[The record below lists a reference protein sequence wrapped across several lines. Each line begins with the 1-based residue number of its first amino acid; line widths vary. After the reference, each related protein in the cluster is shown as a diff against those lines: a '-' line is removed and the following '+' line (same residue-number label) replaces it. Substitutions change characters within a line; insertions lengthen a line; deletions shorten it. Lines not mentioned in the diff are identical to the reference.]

1 MKIKRVE
8 CDQFAGIQGTK
19 AEFQDGLNLIIG
31 ENESGKSTI
40 ADLIYYL
47 LFKDVKL
54 DGRRDAEFIDEYFP
68 KKISG
73 PQGNI
78 INGQIL
84 FETSNGMYKLQKEW
98 EKGEGMCRIILPD
111 GTMIKGTK
119 EVNQILKEEIKHRAG
134 VYHEIVFAS
143 QKRQQMAVESIM
155 KTLSKKTDVYSE
167 TRDNLASAL
176 TTATLETGG
185 VAIEEIEKQ
194 LLEKL
199 SSLSSHWDFNA
210 DAPEGGVRRGIN
222 NMWKQKVGRILE
234 AYYRME
240 TIRKAQSDAE
250 ETERIVESCV
260 REITLLQEKR
270 EELEERKNKFQKY
283 RGILG
288 QATLLTR
295 EIERQNLK
303 IAEEKQ
309 AFERW
314 PKVKE
319 EIEKAENLRDR
330 QKQAALHEVYIK
342 CVLIEKEY
350 EKKKAAFE
358 SLKNV
363 SDEEIKTVRNLQR
376 LQQTLKSKISGIN
389 LVAKIQQLSDVPIEV
404 RSSVTEK
411 SFDIQEDEIYITEA
425 AKIKIPGIAEIELRP
440 QGIDVDEIKIQLQGS
455 DNEINKIY
463 EKYHVNNLEELEQM
477 AGEYVAV
484 LRETEQLHYTL
495 QKELSG
501 YTWEKLL
508 EEEMKI
514 PDGIES
520 EKEIQNQIA
529 ELCGIK
535 SIEAFIG
542 GLDQTLCDYRKKY
555 ESVENLKVMI
565 YQETEERNKNQKTL
579 DSLAEIPE
587 RFKGIRNPEQY
598 NDELQLDVDKYGEK
612 LKNCQQRLREVER
625 NLGEKS
631 AEEYY
636 EEFLE
641 SKEEFE
647 TRKREYAHWY
657 NIYKVFCRVK
667 EETYD
672 NPVEGLAEKFNEY
685 LKEITDNGMKLE
697 NMDEQLSAKVI
708 SGIHPMTYEILSEG
722 TKDTISL
729 AFRLAMLEQLYP
741 NGNGIA
747 VFDDPFT
754 DMDPKRVSKACKLL
768 EKFAKNNQV
777 IFITCDDKY
786 KELLKGNLIEIKD

>member
-68 KKISG
+68 KKVSG
-73 PQGNI
+73 PQGNV

-98 EKGEGMCRIILPD
+98 EKGEGMCRLILPD
-111 GTMIKGTK
+111 GTMLKGTE

-222 NMWKQKVGRILE
+222 NMWKQKVGLILE

-260 REITLLQEKR
+260 REITLLQEKK
-270 EELEERKNKFQKY
+270 EEFEERKNKFQKY

-288 QATLLTR
+288 QANLLTR
-295 EIERQNLK
+295 ELKRQDTK
-303 IAEEKQ
+303 IQEEQQ
-309 AFERW
+309 ALERW
-314 PKVKE
+314 PKIQK
-319 EIEKAENLRDR
+319 EIEKAEILRDR
-330 QKQAALHEVYIK
+330 QKQATLHEIYLK

-350 EKKKAAFE
+350 EKKKVAFE

-363 SDEEIKTVRNLQR
+363 SDEEIKMVRNLQR

-389 LVAKIQQLSDVPIEV
+389 LVAKIQQLSDVPVEV

-411 SFDIQEDEIYITEA
+411 SFDIQEDEIHITEA
-425 AKIKIPGIAEIELRP
+425 AKIKIPGIAEIELMP
-440 QGIDVDEIKIQLQGS
+440 QGIDVDEIKQQLQRS
-455 DNEINKIY
+455 ANEINEIY
-463 EKYHVNNLEELEQM
+463 ERYHVKNLEELEQM
-477 AGEYVAV
+477 AGEYVTV

-520 EKEIQNQIA
+520 EKEIKNQIE
-529 ELCGIK
+529 ELCGRK
-535 SIEAFIG
+535 SIETFIG
-542 GLDQTLCDYRKKY
+542 GLDQILYDYKIKF
-555 ESVENLKVMI
+555 ECVDNLKCMI
-565 YQETEERNKNQKTL
+565 SKEIDEKDKNQKTL
-579 DSLAEIPE
+579 DSLDEVPE
-587 RFKGIRNPEQY
+587 LFKGIPDPEQY
-598 NDELQLDVDKYGEK
+598 NDELQLNVDKYEEK
-612 LKNCQQRLREVER
+612 IKNCQQRLREVER

-636 EEFLE
+636 DEFLKSQEEF
-641 SKEEFE
+641 KN
-647 TRKREYAHWY
+647 RKKEYAHWN

-667 EETYD
+667 EETYN
-672 NPVEGLAEKFNEY
+672 NPVEELAEKFNEY
-685 LKEITDNGMKLE
+685 LKKITDNGMKLE
-697 NMDEQLSAKVI
+697 NMDEQMSAKVI
-708 SGIHPMTYEILSEG
+708 SGTNPMTYEILSEG

-754 DMDPKRVSKACKLL
+754 DMDPKRVSKACKLI